1 MNVAE
6 QSQPS
11 EIGLAEAADRMAA
24 LMGASEAEPTPAKS
38 QPAPAATEEVEA
50 SAEDVEETP
59 SEDGEAAETEEV
71 EASSEE
77 DATEAAEDDEDGSEG
92 ELSDDTLVTV
102 KIDGKTQQITLKE
115 AREGYQR
122 QSDYSRR
129 MNALR
134 QEQQAIEAV
143 KQQVLVERS
152 QYEQMLPALQ
162 QQLMQLMPQEPNWEQ
177 LHREDPLNYPL
188 IRDQW
193 RDYQE
198 RLAATRAEQERLSYL
213 RQQEE
218 QMRQRMIVQEGQKW
232 LVEKVPEWR
241 DEKKWDEAR
250 SKLKDYGRKIG
261 YTDEELAQAYDPR
274 ALLVLDKARKY
285 DELTANRP
293 KPVKQEGGP
302 KPMKA
307 GTTASTPRKATE
319 MTRMKQR
326 LAKTGRVED
335 AAAFFG
341 LLDSRR

>member
-1 MNVAE
+1 MTEAE
-6 QSQPS
+6 QSQPR
-11 EIGLAEAADRMAA
+11 EIGIAEAADRMAA
-24 LMGASEAEPTPAKS
+24 LMGGDQAEPTSAKS
-38 QPAPAATEEVEA
+38 QTAPAETEEVEA
-50 SAEDVEETP
+50 SVEDVEETP
-59 SEDGEAAETEEV
+59 SEDEEAAETEEV

-77 DATEAAEDDEDGSEG
+77 DATETAEADEDGSEG
-92 ELSDDTLVTV
+92 EPSDDTLVTV
-102 KIDGKTQQITLKE
+102 KIDGKTQQVTLKE

-122 QSDYSRR
+122 QADYSRR

-134 QEQQAIEAV
+134 EEAQQFEAV
-143 KQQVLVERS
+143 RQQVQAERA
-152 QYEQMLPALQ
+152 QYEQLIPALR
-162 QQLMQLMPQEPNWEQ
+162 QQLESMMPQEPNWEV

-218 QMRQRMIVQEGQKW
+218 AQQLKHIVTEGQKW
-232 LVEKVPEWR
+232 LTEKVPEWR
-241 DEKKWDEAR
+241 DPKKWDEAR
-250 SKLKDYGRKIG
+250 SKLKDYGRQVG
-261 YTDEELAQAYDPR
+261 YSEEELAQAYDPR
-274 ALLVLDKARKY
+274 ALLVLDKARRY
-285 DELTANRP
+285 DELMANRP

-302 KPMKA
+302 KPLKA
-307 GTTASTPRKATE
+307 GTVAASPRKATE
-319 MTRMKQR
+319 VTRMKQR

>member
-1 MNVAE
+1 MSGAE

-11 EIGLAEAADRMAA
+11 EIGIAEAADRMAA
-24 LMGASEAEPTPAKS
+24 LMGGPEAEPAPAKS
-38 QPAPAATEEVEA
+38 QPAPAETEEVEA

-59 SEDGEAAETEEV
+59 SYDGEAAETDEV

-77 DATEAAEDDEDGSEG
+77 DATEPAEDDEDSSER

-122 QSDYSRR
+122 QSDYSRN

-134 QEQQAIEAV
+134 EEKQEVEAAREQAKILEAQYAQLIPALRQQ
-143 KQQVLVERS
+143 L
-152 QYEQMLPALQ
+152 EQM
-162 QQLMQLMPQEPNWEQ
+162 MPQEPDWEK

-218 QMRQRMIVQEGQKW
+218 QTQLRKIVEEGQKW
-232 LVEKVPEWR
+232 LTEKNPEWR
-241 DEKKWDEAR
+241 DAKKWDEAR

-285 DELTANRP
+285 DELMANRP
-293 KPVKQEGGP
+293 KPQKQEGP

-307 GTTASTPRKATE
+307 GTAASSPRKTTE
-319 MTRMKQR
+319 ITRMKQR
-326 LAKTGRVED
+326 LAKTGSVDD

>member
-1 MNVAE
+1 MSGAE

-11 EIGLAEAADRMAA
+11 EIGIAEAADRMAA
-24 LMGASEAEPTPAKS
+24 LMGGAPAEPTPTKS
-38 QPAPAATEEVEA
+38 QPAPAETEEVEA
-50 SAEDVEETP
+50 SAEEVEETP
-59 SEDGEAAETEEV
+59 SEDGEAAETDEV

-77 DATEAAEDDEDGSEG
+77 DATEAAEDDEEKPEV

-134 QEQQAIEAV
+134 EEQQQFDTV
-143 KQQVLVERS
+143 RQQVEVERS
-152 QYEQMLPALQ
+152 QYEQLIPALR
-162 QQLMQLMPQEPNWEQ
+162 QQLESMMPQEPDWEK

-193 RDYQE
+193 RDYQD
-198 RLAATRAEQERLSYL
+198 RLAATKAEQERLSYL

-218 QMRQRMIVQEGQKW
+218 QAQLRKIVEEGQKW
-232 LVEKVPEWR
+232 LIEKNPEWR
-241 DEKKWDEAR
+241 DQKKWDDAR
-250 SKLKDYGRKIG
+250 SKLKDYGRKVG

-274 ALLVLDKARKY
+274 ALLVLDKARRY
-285 DELTANRP
+285 DELMANRP
-293 KPVKQEGGP
+293 KPVKQEGP

-307 GTTASTPRKATE
+307 GTPASSPRKTTE
-319 MTRMKQR
+319 VTRMKQR

-341 LLDSRR
+341 LLDRR

>member
-1 MNVAE
+1 MNTAE

-11 EIGLAEAADRMAA
+11 EIGIAEAADRMAA
-24 LMGASEAEPTPAKS
+24 LMGGESAEPTPAKS
-38 QPAPAATEEVEA
+38 QPAPAETEEVEA

-59 SEDGEAAETEEV
+59 SEDGEAAETDEV

-77 DATEAAEDDEDGSEG
+77 DATEPAEVDEDGSES
-92 ELSDDTLVTV
+92 EPSDDTLVTV
-102 KIDGKTQQITLKE
+102 KIDGKTQQVTLKE

-122 QSDYSRR
+122 QADYSRN

-134 QEQQAIEAV
+134 QEKQEVEAER
-143 KQQVLVERS
+143 QQVLVERS
-152 QYEQMLPALQ
+152 QYEQLIPALR
-162 QQLMQLMPQEPNWEQ
+162 QQLESLMPQEPNWEK

-198 RLAATRAEQERLSYL
+198 RLAATRAEQERLSYI

-218 QMRQRMIVQEGQKW
+218 QAQLRKIVEEGQKW
-232 LVEKVPEWR
+232 LVEKQPEWR
-241 DEKKWDEAR
+241 DAKKWDEAR

-261 YTDEELAQAYDPR
+261 YTDDELAQAYDPR
-274 ALLVLDKARKY
+274 ALLVLDKARRY
-285 DELTANRP
+285 DELMANRP
-293 KPVKQEGGP
+293 KPQKQEGP

-307 GTTASTPRKATE
+307 GTTASSPRKTTE
-319 MTRMKQR
+319 VTRMKQR

>member
-1 MNVAE
+1 MSGAE

-11 EIGLAEAADRMAA
+11 EIGIAEAADRMAA
-24 LMGASEAEPTPAKS
+24 LMGASEAEPTPAKR
-38 QPAPAATEEVEA
+38 QPAPAETEEVEA

-59 SEDGEAAETEEV
+59 SEDGEAAETDEV
-71 EASSEE
+71 DASSEE
-77 DATEAAEDDEDGSEG
+77 DATDTAEDDGDGSEG

-102 KIDGKTQQITLKE
+102 KIDGKTQQVTLKE

-129 MNALR
+129 MNAFR
-134 QEQQAIEAV
+134 EEQQQFEAV
-143 KQQVLVERS
+143 RQQVSVERE
-152 QYEQMLPALQ
+152 QYGQLLGALQ
-162 QQLMQLMPQEPNWEQ
+162 QQLLQAMPQEPDWEK

-198 RLAATRAEQERLSYL
+198 RLVATKAEQERLNYL
-213 RQQEE
+213 KQQESMA
-218 QMRQRMIVQEGQKW
+218 QRQLILDEGRKY
-232 LVEKVPEWR
+232 LADKVPEWR
-241 DEKKWDEAR
+241 DPKKWAEAAV
-250 SKLKDYGRKIG
+250 KLKDYGRQVG
-261 YTDEELAQAYDPR
+261 YTDAELAEASDPR
-274 ALLVLDKARKY
+274 ALIVLDKARKY
-285 DELTANRP
+285 DELMANRP
-293 KPVKQEGGP
+293 KPVKQEGP
-302 KPMKA
+302 RPMKA
-307 GTTASTPRKATE
+307 GNNSATPKKATE

>member
-1 MNVAE
+1 MSGAE

-11 EIGLAEAADRMAA
+11 EIGIAEAADRMAA
-24 LMGASEAEPTPAKS
+24 LMGGSEAEPAPAKS
-38 QPAPAATEEVEA
+38 QPAPAETEEVEA
-50 SAEDVEETP
+50 SVEDVEETP
-59 SEDGEAAETEEV
+59 SYDGEAAETDEV

-77 DATEAAEDDEDGSEG
+77 DATEAAEVDEDGSES

-102 KIDGKTQQITLKE
+102 KIDGKTQQVTLKE

-122 QSDYSRR
+122 QADYSRR

-134 QEQQAIEAV
+134 EEVQQFEAV
-143 KQQVLVERS
+143 RQQVQTERS
-152 QYEQMLPALQ
+152 QYETLIPALR
-162 QQLMQLMPQEPNWEQ
+162 QQLEQLMPQEPDWEK

-218 QMRQRMIVQEGQKW
+218 QAQLRKIVEEGQKW
-232 LVEKVPEWR
+232 LTEKNPEWR
-241 DEKKWDEAR
+241 DAKKWDEAR

-285 DELTANRP
+285 DELMANRP
-293 KPVKQEGGP
+293 KPQKQEGP

-307 GTTASTPRKATE
+307 GTAASSPRKTTE
-319 MTRMKQR
+319 ITRMKQR
-326 LAKTGRVED
+326 LAKTGSVDD

-341 LLDSRR
+341 LLDSGR

>member
-1 MNVAE
+1 MNMAE
-6 QSQPS
+6 QSQPR
-11 EIGLAEAADRMAA
+11 EIGIAEAADRMAA
-24 LMGASEAEPTPAKS
+24 LLGGDSAEPTPAKS
-38 QPAPAATEEVEA
+38 QPAPAETEEVEA
-50 SAEDVEETP
+50 SAVEVEETP
-59 SEDGEAAETEEV
+59 SEDEEAAETEEV

-77 DATEAAEDDEDGSEG
+77 DATDTAEDEDDGSEG
-92 ELSDDTLVTV
+92 EPSDDTLVTV

-134 QEQQAIEAV
+134 EEQQEIEAV
-143 KQQVLVERS
+143 RQQVQVERA
-152 QYEQMLPALQ
+152 QYEQLIPALR
-162 QQLMQLMPQEPNWEQ
+162 QQLEQLMPQEPNWEQ

-198 RLAATRAEQERLSYL
+198 RLAATKAEQERLSYL
-213 RQQEE
+213 RQREE
-218 QMRQRMIVQEGQKW
+218 QAQLRKIVEEGQKW
-232 LVEKVPEWR
+232 LIDKNPEWK
-241 DEKKWDEAR
+241 DAKKWDEAR
-250 SKLKDYGRKIG
+250 AKLKDYGRKVG
-261 YTDEELAQAYDPR
+261 YSDDELAQAYDPR
-274 ALLVLDKARKY
+274 ALLVLDKARRY
-285 DELTANRP
+285 DELMANRP

-307 GTTASTPRKATE
+307 GTTAASPRKTTE
-319 MTRMKQR
+319 ITRMKQR

>member
-1 MNVAE
+1 MNTAE

-11 EIGLAEAADRMAA
+11 EIGIAEAADRFAA
-24 LMGASEAEPTPAKS
+24 LMGGPEAEPTPAKR
-38 QPAPAATEEVEA
+38 QPAPAETEEVEA
-50 SAEDVEETP
+50 SAEEVDETP
-59 SEDGEAAETEEV
+59 SEDGEAAETDEV
-71 EASSEE
+71 DASSDE
-77 DATEAAEDDEDGSEG
+77 DATEAAEDEDDGSER

-122 QSDYSRR
+122 QSDYSRN

-134 QEQQAIEAV
+134 EEKQEVDAV
-143 KQQVLVERS
+143 RQQVLVERQ
-152 QYEQMLPALQ
+152 QYEALIPALR
-162 QQLMQLMPQEPNWEQ
+162 QQLEQLLPQEPDWEK

-198 RLAATRAEQERLSYL
+198 RLAATRAEQERLSYI

-218 QMRQRMIVQEGQKW
+218 QAQLRQIVQEGQKW
-232 LVEKVPEWR
+232 LVEKNPEWK
-241 DEKKWDEAR
+241 DAKKWDDAR
-250 SKLKDYGRKIG
+250 SKLKDYGRKVG
-261 YTDEELAQAYDPR
+261 YTEEELAQAYDPR
-274 ALLVLDKARKY
+274 ALLVLDKARRY
-285 DELTANRP
+285 DELMANRP
-293 KPVKQEGGP
+293 KPVKQEGP

-307 GTTASTPRKATE
+307 GTPASSPRKATE
-319 MTRMKQR
+319 VTRMKQR

>member
-1 MNVAE
+1 MSGAE

-11 EIGLAEAADRMAA
+11 EIGIAEAADRMAA

-59 SEDGEAAETEEV
+59 SEDGEAAETDEV
-71 EASSEE
+71 EASSDE

-92 ELSDDTLVTV
+92 ELSNDTLVTV

-129 MNALR
+129 MNVLR
-134 QEQQAIEAV
+134 QEQQAVEAV
-143 KQQVLVERS
+143 RQQVLVERS
-152 QYEQMLPALQ
+152 QYEQMLPVLQ
-162 QQLMQLMPQEPNWEQ
+162 QQLQQLMPQEPDWEK

-218 QMRQRMIVQEGQKW
+218 QMRVRQVVQEGQKW

-241 DEKKWDEAR
+241 DQKKWDDAR
-250 SKLKDYGRKIG
+250 SKLKDYGRKVG

-285 DELTANRP
+285 DELMANRP
-293 KPVKQEGGP
+293 KPVKQEGP
-302 KPMKA
+302 KPLKA
-307 GTTASTPRKATE
+307 GTAASTPRKATE
-319 MTRMKQR
+319 ITRMKQR
-326 LAKTGRVED
+326 LAKTGSVDD